1 MKRHINSLIYRVNTN
16 IISVKNME
24 KRIMLSTYKE
34 MRIININEI
43 LYCESSNN
51 YTTFYL
57 TDDSELVVSKS
68 LNNYNHILSNYGF
81 YRIHSSILVNM
92 KYIKSYVKGRGG
104 YVIMENGT
112 ELDVS
117 IRKKNRFL
125 QLLEENMLGVC

>member
-1 MKRHINSLIYRVNTN
+1 
-16 IISVKNME
+16 ME

-57 TDDSELVVSKS
+57 IDGSELVVSKS
-68 LNNYNHILSNYGF
+68 LNNYNHMLDDYDF
-81 YRIHSSILVNM
+81 YRIHSSILVNL

-117 IRKKNRFL
+117 IRKKHQFL
-125 QLLEENMLGVC
+125 QILEKNMLGVC